1 MIIPDYDAAARKAEE
16 TYTRYSVG
24 PFPAD
29 PLQILRRL
37 PRVLLISC
45 DAPVD
50 QDAFTCVQ
58 RRNGH
63 LCYIIYYNPD
73 LPHYAL
79 RSALARQLAHV
90 ILQHDGTVPESV
102 WTEEANCFAYHF
114 LCYRPPVRVVIN
126 FRPVRSTL
134 SSSFKAMQ
142 TFDSM
147 DALKAFVAET
157 HTKLQRFIGKADA
170 LFHPSDVE
178 ILSLD
183 EKDVYGGWKNY
194 SSVVVA
200 GRPVGY
206 CGE

>member
-1 MIIPDYDAAARKAEE
+1 MIIPDYENAAQKAEE
-16 TYTRYSVG
+16 TYARYSVG

-29 PLQILRRL
+29 PLRILRRL

-90 ILQHDGTVPESV
+90 ILQHDCSV
-102 WTEEANCFAYHF
+102 SEAVWSEEANCFAYHF
-114 LCYRPPVRVVIN
+114 LCYRPPVHTVVRY
-126 FRPVRSTL
+126 RPVHKML
-134 SSSFKAMQ
+134 SVSFKMMQ

-147 DALKAFVAET
+147 DQLRQSIADDQTRYNRFV
-157 HTKLQRFIGKADA
+157 GKNVSVS
-170 LFHPSDVE
+170 PSDVE
-178 ILSLD
+178 IRSLP
-183 EKDVYGGWKNY
+183 EKDIFGGWKNY

-200 GRPVGY
+200 GRPVGF